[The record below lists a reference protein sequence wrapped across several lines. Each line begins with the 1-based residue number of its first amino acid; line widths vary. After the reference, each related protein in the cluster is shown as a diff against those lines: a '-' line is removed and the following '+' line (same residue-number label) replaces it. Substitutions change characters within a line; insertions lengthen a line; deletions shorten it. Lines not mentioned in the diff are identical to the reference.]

1 MEKKDYRISETD
13 TAVKEKGDGTLCGT
27 GMIFRED
34 RNRIQSGQ

>member
-1 MEKKDYRISETD
+1 MISETD
-13 TAVKEKGDGTLCGT
+13 TAVTEKSDGTLCGT